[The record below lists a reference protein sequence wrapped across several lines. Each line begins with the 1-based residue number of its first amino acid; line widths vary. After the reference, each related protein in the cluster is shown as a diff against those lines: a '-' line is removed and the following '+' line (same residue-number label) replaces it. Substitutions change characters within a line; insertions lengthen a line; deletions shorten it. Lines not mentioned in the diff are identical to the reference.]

1 MSDDAPEATE
11 AGRYI
16 PFVLLLLSVAI
27 VAGITATSGPEPV
40 NNFFA
45 HIVGLLDTILMR
57 EIPYT
62 RMPVI
67 VAVLFG
73 GAVFFTFRFR
83 FISVRAFAHAWKVV
97 VGTYDNPDDPGD
109 VNHLQAL
116 SSALSATVGLG
127 NIAGVAIAVS
137 MGGPGAIFWMMVVAV
152 FGMSSKFA
160 ECTLGQIYRETDS
173 AGEMRGGPMVY
184 LREGLA
190 DRGWGKLG
198 VVLSVTFCILCI
210 GTSLGAGNMFQAN
223 QSFQLISEQIPAL
236 AGKHAEGDVQLTVDD
251 PVTID
256 RPDHQVRIH
265 ADRDGDGRPDVQYG
279 PASDRLQL
287 TDKDWK
293 ENKEGAYTTSI
304 RVRARKSGTLRNVEP
319 GAVLDLQIADLESG
333 ERQISE
339 DDWVVPGRMT
349 ATNPD
354 RITGGEPH
362 RGWLFGIILATL
374 IGVVIIGGIKS
385 IAWVAE
391 KIVPFMCLLYITAGL
406 FVIFYNPSEVMGA
419 INTITSEAFKLEAGW
434 GALIAVFIQGVRRA
448 AFSSEAGIGS
458 APIAH
463 SAAKTDE
470 PVREGVVAMLG
481 PFIDTVIV
489 CFITGM
495 VIVVSGVWNDPTLV
509 GVNGVTLTA
518 AAFGAEISWFPQV
531 LTVAVTLFA
540 FSTMISWSYYGE
552 RCWTYLFGDDQ
563 AMLFRFAFV
572 LFVVFGS
579 ITTLGNVL
587 DFGDYF
593 LLAMAFPNILGVI
606 IMSDEIDE
614 ALRDYWGKF
623 KRGEFDEDTTD

>member
-1 MSDDAPEATE
+1 MREDGAEGIAAS
-11 AGRYI
+11 RYI
-16 PFVLLLLSVAI
+16 PFVLLLLSVGV
-27 VAGITATSGPEPV
+27 VAGVTATSGPEPV
-40 NNFFA
+40 NSFFA
-45 HIVGLLDTILMR
+45 AIVGLLDTVLMR

-62 RMPVI
+62 QMPVI

-83 FISVRAFAHAWKVV
+83 FISVRAFGHALKVV
-97 VGTYDNPDDPGD
+97 AGTYDNPDDPGD

-160 ECTLGQIYRETDS
+160 ECTLGQIYRQTDS

-184 LREGLA
+184 LKEGLA
-190 DRGWGKLG
+190 KRGWDRLG
-198 VVLSVTFCILCI
+198 VFLSVTFCILCI

-223 QSFQLISEQIPAL
+223 QSFQLISEQVPAL
-236 AGKHAEGDVQLTVDD
+236 AGEHATGEMRLESNS
-251 PVTID
+251 PIAID
-256 RPDHQVRIH
+256 QPDHQVRIRG
-265 ADRDGDGRPDVQYG
+265 DRDQDGDPDVAYG
-279 PASDRLQL
+279 PAGERLTLSKADWSQ
-287 TDKDWK
+287 TTQGTYAAMIPIRARNSGNRSNIPEATITSFEVANIAPGQFKIDGDDWK
-293 ENKEGAYTTSI
+293 QPDAL
-304 RVRARKSGTLRNVEP
+304 VR
-319 GAVLDLQIADLESG
+319 
-333 ERQISE
+333 
-339 DDWVVPGRMT
+339 
-349 ATNPD
+349 ATNPSP
-354 RITGGEPH
+354 IGGGEPH
-362 RGWLFGIILATL
+362 NGWIFGIILAAM

-406 FVIFYNPSEVMGA
+406 FIIFYHPSEVVGA
-419 INTITSEAFKLEAGW
+419 VEIILNKAFQLEAGW
-434 GALIAVFIQGVRRA
+434 GALIGVFIQGVRRA

-518 AAFGAEISWFPQV
+518 KAFGAEISWFPQV

-563 AMLFRFAFV
+563 AMMFRLAFV

-587 DFGDYF
+587 AFGDYF
-593 LLAMAFPNILGVI
+593 LLAMAFPNILGVV
-606 IMSDEIDE
+606 IMSGEVDER
-614 ALRDYWGKF
+614 LRDYWNKF
-623 KRGEFDEDTTD
+623 KQGEFD